1 MERILRGRKEFQER
15 IMQTIQTGQESAQA
29 GREYLSFVLGE
40 AQYCID
46 ILKVQ
51 EIRTYEEPTRIANTP
66 EFIKGVMNLR
76 GNIVPI
82 IDLRVK
88 FGLPEH
94 RYDTQT
100 VVIVLNVARRTVGVV
115 VDGVSDVI
123 NVPAAEIKPPPE
135 LGGSLDTQYLQGL
148 ATVNGQMMIIIDIER
163 LMTSRDMAI
172 MDEAAAQE

>member
-1 MERILRGRKEFQER
+1 
-15 IMQTIQTGQESAQA
+15 MQTIQAGTDAAQA
-29 GREYLSFVLGE
+29 GHEYLSFVLGE

-51 EIRTYEEPTRIANTP
+51 EIRTYEAPTRIANTP
-66 EFIKGVMNLR
+66 SFIMGVINLR

-88 FGLPEH
+88 FGLPEQ

-100 VVIVLNVARRTVGVV
+100 VVIVLNVAKRTVGVV

-123 NVPAAEIKPPPE
+123 AVPASEIKPAPE

-148 ATVNGQMMIIIDIER
+148 ATVGGQMMILIDIEK
-163 LMTSRDMAI
+163 LMTSREMSI

>member
-1 MERILRGRKEFQER
+1 
-15 IMQTIQTGQESAQA
+15 MQNSQAGSHTGHDQAQA
-29 GREYLSFVLGE
+29 GREYLSFVLGD

-51 EIRTYEEPTRIANTP
+51 EIRTYEPPTRIANTP
-66 EFIKGVMNLR
+66 AFIKGVINLR

-88 FGLPEH
+88 FGLTEQ

-100 VVIVLNVARRTVGVV
+100 VVIVLNVAKRTIGVV

-123 NVPAAEIKPPPE
+123 AVPASEIKPPPE
-135 LGGSLDTQYLQGL
+135 LAGALDTQYLQGL
-148 ATVNGQMMIIIDIER
+148 ATVAGQMMIIIDIER

-172 MDEAAAQE
+172 MDEAAAPE

>member
-1 MERILRGRKEFQER
+1 
-15 IMQTIQTGQESAQA
+15 MQTIQAEKDTAQ
-29 GREYLSFVLGE
+29 GRREFLSFVLGV

-51 EIRTYEEPTRIANTP
+51 EIRTYQAPTRIANTP
-66 EFIKGVMNLR
+66 AFIKGVMNLR

-88 FGLPEH
+88 FGLPEQ
-94 RYDTQT
+94 RLDTQT
-100 VVIVLNVARRTVGVV
+100 VVIVLNVAKRIVGVV

-123 NVPAAEIKPPPE
+123 AVAAAEIKPAPE
-135 LGGSLDTQYLQGL
+135 LAGSLDTRYIQGL
-148 ATVNGQMMIIIDIER
+148 ATVGGQMMILVDIER

-172 MDEAAAQE
+172 VDEAAAQE

>member
-1 MERILRGRKEFQER
+1 
-15 IMQTIQTGQESAQA
+15 MQTIQAGADAAQT
-29 GREYLSFVLGE
+29 GREYLSFVLGD

-51 EIRTYEEPTRIANTP
+51 EIRTYEAPTRIANTP
-66 EFIKGVMNLR
+66 AFIKGVMNLR

-88 FGLPEH
+88 FGLPEQ

-100 VVIVLNVARRTVGVV
+100 VVIVLNIAKRTVGVV

-123 NVPAAEIKPPPE
+123 SVPASEIKPPPE
-135 LGGSLDTQYLQGL
+135 LGSTLDTQYLQGL
-148 ATVNGQMMIIIDIER
+148 ATVNGQMLIIIDIER

-172 MDEAAAQE
+172 MDEASAQE

>member
-1 MERILRGRKEFQER
+1 
-15 IMQTIQTGQESAQA
+15 MQTIQAKPEAAQA
-29 GREYLSFVLGE
+29 GREYLSFVLGD

-51 EIRTYEEPTRIANTP
+51 EIRTYEAPTRIANTP
-66 EFIKGVMNLR
+66 AFIKGVMNLR

-88 FGLPEH
+88 FGLPEQ

-100 VVIVLNVARRTVGVV
+100 VVIVLNIGKRTIGVV

-123 NVPAAEIKPPPE
+123 NVPASEIKPPPE
-135 LGGSLDTQYLQGL
+135 LGGALDTQYLQGL
-148 ATVNGQMMIIIDIER
+148 ATVNGQMMILIDIER

-172 MDEAAAQE
+172 MDEASAQE

>member
-1 MERILRGRKEFQER
+1 
-15 IMQTIQTGQESAQA
+15 MQTIQQKQDAAQA
-29 GREYLSFVLGE
+29 GQEYLSFVLGDS
-40 AQYCID
+40 QYCID

-51 EIRTYEEPTRIANTP
+51 EIRTYEAPTRIANTP
-66 EFIKGVMNLR
+66 AFIKGVMNLR

-88 FGLPEH
+88 FGLPEQ

-100 VVIVLNVARRTVGVV
+100 VVIVLNIAKRTVGVV

-123 NVPAAEIKPPPE
+123 NVPASEIKPPPE
-135 LGGSLDTQYLQGL
+135 LGGALDTQYLQGL
-148 ATVNGQMMIIIDIER
+148 ATVNSQMMIIIDIER
-163 LMTSRDMAI
+163 LMTSRDMSI

>member
-1 MERILRGRKEFQER
+1 
-15 IMQTIQTGQESAQA
+15 MQTFQAGNDAAQA
-29 GREYLSFVLGE
+29 GREYLSFVLGD

-51 EIRTYEEPTRIANTP
+51 EIRTYEAPTRIANTP
-66 EFIKGVMNLR
+66 AFIKGVINLR

-88 FGLPEH
+88 FGLPEQ

-100 VVIVLNVARRTVGVV
+100 VVIVLNIAKRTVGVV

-123 NVPAAEIKPPPE
+123 SVAAADIKPPQE
-135 LGGSLDTQYLQGL
+135 LGGALDTQYLQGL

-163 LMTSRDMAI
+163 LMTSRDMSI

>member
-1 MERILRGRKEFQER
+1 MADKEAAQGR
-15 IMQTIQTGQESAQA
+15 
-29 GREYLSFVLGE
+29 REYLSFVLGD

-51 EIRTYEEPTRIANTP
+51 EIRTYEAPTRIANTP
-66 EFIKGVMNLR
+66 AFIKGVMNLR

-88 FGLPEH
+88 FGLPEQKI
-94 RYDTQT
+94 DTQT
-100 VVIVLNVARRTVGVV
+100 VVIVLNVAKRTVGVV

-123 NVPAAEIKPPPE
+123 AVGADEIKPAPE
-135 LGGSLDTQYLQGL
+135 LGGALDMRYIQGL
-148 ATVNGQMMIIIDIER
+148 ATVGGQMMILIDIER

-172 MDEAAAQE
+172 VDEAATQE

>member
-1 MERILRGRKEFQER
+1 
-15 IMQTIQTGQESAQA
+15 MQTLHSAADATQS
-29 GREYLSFVLGE
+29 GGEYLSFVLGD

-51 EIRTYEEPTRIANTP
+51 EIRTYEAPTRIANTP
-66 EFIKGVMNLR
+66 AFIKGVMNLR

-88 FGLPEH
+88 FGLPEQ

-100 VVIVLNVARRTVGVV
+100 VVIVLNIGKRTIGVV

-123 NVPAAEIKPPPE
+123 SVPASEIKPPPE
-135 LGGSLDTQYLQGL
+135 LGGALDTQYLQGL
-148 ATVNGQMMIIIDIER
+148 ATVNGQMMILIDIER

-172 MDEAAAQE
+172 MDEASAQE

>member
-1 MERILRGRKEFQER
+1 
-15 IMQTIQTGQESAQA
+15 MQTIATRQDANQAGQEF
-29 GREYLSFVLGE
+29 LSFVLGD

-51 EIRTYEEPTRIANTP
+51 EIRTYEAPTRIANTP
-66 EFIKGVMNLR
+66 AFIKGVMNLR

-88 FGLPEH
+88 FGLPEQ

-100 VVIVLNVARRTVGVV
+100 VVIVLNIAKRTVGVV

-135 LGGSLDTQYLQGL
+135 LGGALDTQYLQGL

-163 LMTSRDMAI
+163 LMTSRDMSI

>member
-1 MERILRGRKEFQER
+1 
-15 IMQTIQTGQESAQA
+15 MQTIQADKEAAQ
-29 GREYLSFVLGE
+29 GRREYLSFVLGD

-51 EIRTYEEPTRIANTP
+51 EIRTYEAPTRIANTP
-66 EFIKGVMNLR
+66 AFIKGVMNLR

-88 FGLPEH
+88 FGLPEQKI
-94 RYDTQT
+94 DTQT
-100 VVIVLNVARRTVGVV
+100 VVIVLNVAKRTVGVV

-123 NVPAAEIKPPPE
+123 AVGADEIKPAPE
-135 LGGSLDTQYLQGL
+135 LGGALDMRYIQGL
-148 ATVNGQMMIIIDIER
+148 ATVGGQMMILIDIER

-172 MDEAAAQE
+172 VDEAATQE

>member
-1 MERILRGRKEFQER
+1 
-15 IMQTIQTGQESAQA
+15 MQTIQSGSDAAQA

-51 EIRTYEEPTRIANTP
+51 EIRTYEPPTRIANTP
-66 EFIKGVMNLR
+66 AFIKGVINLR

-88 FGLPEH
+88 FGLPEQ

-100 VVIVLNVARRTVGVV
+100 VVIVLNVAKRTVGVV

-123 NVPAAEIKPPPE
+123 AVPASDIKPPPE
-135 LGGSLDTQYLQGL
+135 LGGALDTQYLQGL
-148 ATVNGQMMIIIDIER
+148 ATVDGQMMILIDIEK

-172 MDEAAAQE
+172 VDEASAQE

>member
-1 MERILRGRKEFQER
+1 
-15 IMQTIQTGQESAQA
+15 MQTIQAGSDAAQA
-29 GREYLSFVLGE
+29 GREYLSFVLGD

-51 EIRTYEEPTRIANTP
+51 EIRTYEAPTRIANTP
-66 EFIKGVMNLR
+66 SFIKGGMNLR

-82 IDLRVK
+82 IDLRMK
-88 FGLPEH
+88 FGLPEQ

-100 VVIVLNVARRTVGVV
+100 VVIVLNVAKRIVGVV

-123 NVPAAEIKPPPE
+123 AVPASDIKPAPE
-135 LGGSLDTQYLQGL
+135 FGGALDTQYLQGL
-148 ATVNGQMMIIIDIER
+148 ATIGDQMLIMIDIER

-172 MDEAAAQE
+172 MDEATQE

>member
-1 MERILRGRKEFQER
+1 
-15 IMQTIQTGQESAQA
+15 MQSIQTEKDTAQ
-29 GREYLSFVLGE
+29 GRREFLSFVLGD

-51 EIRTYEEPTRIANTP
+51 EIRTYEAPTRIANTP
-66 EFIKGVMNLR
+66 AFIKGVMNLR

-88 FGLPEH
+88 FGLAEQ
-94 RYDTQT
+94 RLDTQT
-100 VVIVLNVARRTVGVV
+100 VVIVLNVAKRTVGVV

-123 NVPAAEIKPPPE
+123 AVAAADVKPAPE
-135 LGGSLDTQYLQGL
+135 LAGSLDTRYIQGL
-148 ATVNGQMMIIIDIER
+148 ATVGGQMMILVDIER

-172 MDEAAAQE
+172 VDEAAAQE

>member
-1 MERILRGRKEFQER
+1 
-15 IMQTIQTGQESAQA
+15 MQTIQTGSDAAQT
-29 GREYLSFVLGE
+29 GQEYLSFVLGD

-51 EIRTYEEPTRIANTP
+51 EIRTYEAPTRIANTP
-66 EFIKGVMNLR
+66 AFIKGVMNLR

-82 IDLRVK
+82 IDLRIK
-88 FGLPEH
+88 FGLVEQ

-100 VVIVLNVARRTVGVV
+100 VVIVLNVAKRTVGVV

-123 NVPAAEIKPPPE
+123 AVPAADIKPPPE
-135 LGGSLDTQYLQGL
+135 LGGALDMQYLQGL
-148 ATVNGQMMIIIDIER
+148 ATVGGQMLIMIDIER
-163 LMTSRDMAI
+163 LMSSREMAI

>member
-1 MERILRGRKEFQER
+1 MERILSGET
-15 IMQTIQTGQESAQA
+15 MQTIRAGSEAVQG
-29 GREYLSFVLGE
+29 GRELLSFVLGE
-40 AQYCID
+40 AQYGID

-51 EIRTYEEPTRIANTP
+51 EIRTYEAPTRIANTP
-66 EFIKGVMNLR
+66 AFIKGVMNLR

-88 FGLPEH
+88 FGLPDQ

-100 VVIVLNVARRTVGVV
+100 VVIVLNVAKRILGVV

-123 NVPAAEIKPPPE
+123 AVAASDIKPAPE
-135 LGGSLDTQYLQGL
+135 LGGAVDTRYLQGL
-148 ATVNGQMMIIIDIER
+148 ATINGQMLILIDIEK
-163 LMTSRDMAI
+163 LMSSSDMAI

>member
-1 MERILRGRKEFQER
+1 
-15 IMQTIQTGQESAQA
+15 MQSIHAKPEAAQA
-29 GREYLSFVLGE
+29 GREYLSFVLGD
-40 AQYCID
+40 AHYCID

-51 EIRTYEEPTRIANTP
+51 EIRTYEAPTRIANTP
-66 EFIKGVMNLR
+66 AFIKGVMNLR

-82 IDLRVK
+82 VDLRVK
-88 FGLPEH
+88 FGLPEQ

-100 VVIVLNVARRTVGVV
+100 VVIVLNIGKRTIGVV

-123 NVPAAEIKPPPE
+123 SVPESEIKPAPE
-135 LGGSLDTQYLQGL
+135 LGTLDTQYLQGL

-172 MDEAAAQE
+172 MDEAATQE

>member
-1 MERILRGRKEFQER
+1 MQNIQAEKDTAQGRREF
-15 IMQTIQTGQESAQA
+15 
-29 GREYLSFVLGE
+29 LSFVLGD

-51 EIRTYEEPTRIANTP
+51 EIRTYEAPTRIANTP
-66 EFIKGVMNLR
+66 AFIKGVMNLR

-88 FGLPEH
+88 FGLPEQ
-94 RYDTQT
+94 RLDTQT
-100 VVIVLNVARRTVGVV
+100 VVIVLNVAKRTVGVV

-123 NVPAAEIKPPPE
+123 AVAAADIKPAPE
-135 LGGSLDTQYLQGL
+135 LAAALDTRYIQGL
-148 ATVNGQMMIIIDIER
+148 ATVGGQMMILVDIER

-172 MDEAAAQE
+172 VDEAATQE

>member
-1 MERILRGRKEFQER
+1 
-15 IMQTIQTGQESAQA
+15 MQTTHAGGETTQA
-29 GREYLSFVLGE
+29 GREFLSFVLGD

-51 EIRTYEEPTRIANTP
+51 EIRTYEQPTRIANTP

-88 FGLPEH
+88 FGLPEQ

-100 VVIVLNVARRTVGVV
+100 VVIVLNVAKRTVGVV

-123 NVPAAEIKPPPE
+123 AIPQPEIKPPPE
-135 LGGSLDTQYLQGL
+135 LGGALDTQYLQGL
-148 ATVNGQMMIIIDIER
+148 ATVNGQMLIIIDIER